1 LPGAVFSTSASALCV
16 PPLRWGLLAR
26 LARRAVSEVLVR
38 SSNWDLSGHCVSSV
52 GRNVPRNLT
61 RPACGFS
68 SPPAARFQVR
78 IYRRGATRAV
88 GTGESCPEVPLARVA
103 ASGSRAHQLHPTFLR
118 LPGVISE
125 LLARAVLKRRAF
137 TRAGKD
143 HRAQSRA
150 DAQRGYGSR
159 SRLSQALDRASAERW
174 QTALQAIWPH
184 LFLLS
189 GHRLSLQDSCEK

>member
-88 GTGESCPEVPLARVA
+88 GTGESCPEVPLARAA

-125 LLARAVLKRRAF
+125 LLARAFLKRRLSPTPTISMRLRLPMRF
-137 TRAGKD
+137 LTPCRISSSG
-143 HRAQSRA
+143 QVVPLP
-150 DAQRGYGSR
+150 R
-159 SRLSQALDRASAERW
+159 SRNACWLSRGR
-174 QTALQAIWPH
+174 I
-184 LFLLS
+184 
-189 GHRLSLQDSCEK
+189 

>member
-88 GTGESCPEVPLARVA
+88 GTGESCPEVPLARAA

-137 TRAGKD
+137 TRAASDSLPLFRFLGVSGSPLPVCRPPRGISKPFAALRWRVGLL
-143 HRAQSRA
+143 RA
-150 DAQRGYGSR
+150 RGSTG
-159 SRLSQALDRASAERW
+159 ASLRG
-174 QTALQAIWPH
+174 P
-184 LFLLS
+184 
-189 GHRLSLQDSCEK
+189 

>member
-125 LLARAVLKRRAF
+125 LLARAVLIAEPAAEADRGRHFGFPRFNVFPGGPGSLAWALPPLRA
-137 TRAGKD
+137 
-143 HRAQSRA
+143 
-150 DAQRGYGSR
+150 
-159 SRLSQALDRASAERW
+159 
-174 QTALQAIWPH
+174 
-184 LFLLS
+184 
-189 GHRLSLQDSCEK
+189 